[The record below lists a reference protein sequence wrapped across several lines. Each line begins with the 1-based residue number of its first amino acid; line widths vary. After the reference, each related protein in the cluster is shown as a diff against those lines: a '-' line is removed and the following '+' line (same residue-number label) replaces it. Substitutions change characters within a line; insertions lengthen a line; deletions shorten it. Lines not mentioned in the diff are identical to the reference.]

1 MFDFF
6 LAKCF
11 VGTTKLI
18 NQEWCFLQN
27 LIQKGRKV
35 EWHQLKKVV
44 KGSNTIKLFEEFLIE
59 SVLPFCRLLE
69 ANSMLF
75 VSPSALIG
83 RHCAWFQSFISLL
96 SWSAWCFWQTPAD
109 LTSDPHRTMAVV
121 GALKLLHPGACFRCC
136 LGAVLILGKFQLSH
150 LPLHKKK
157 KLFLRCSRNC
167 LRINVLILFIDFGF
181 FCNT

>member
-1 MFDFF
+1 MNLAFSSISKEFNFSVRIRISTWVRLMFDFF

-18 NQEWCFLQN
+18 KQEWCFLEN

-44 KGSNTIKLFEEFLIE
+44 KGSNTIKLVEEFLIE

-75 VSPSALIG
+75 DSPSALIG
-83 RHCAWFQSFISLL
+83 RHCAWFQSFISPL
-96 SWSAWCFWQTPAD
+96 SWSAYSV
-109 LTSDPHRTMAVV
+109 SDKYQLIWLVV
-121 GALKLLHPGACFRCC
+121 VTEPWAQWEPWSSSVQVLASDAALEQCWH
-136 LGAVLILGKFQLSH
+136 
-150 LPLHKKK
+150 
-157 KLFLRCSRNC
+157 
-167 LRINVLILFIDFGF
+167 
-181 FCNT
+181 

>member
-1 MFDFF
+1 MCIALREEPCRREKSHIGRINQVLAQIIISNFSKHWIWPFSSIGKELHFSVKIRISTLIKVMFDFF

-18 NQEWCFLQN
+18 YQEWCFLQN
-27 LIQKGRKV
+27 LSQKGKEV
-35 EWHQLKKVV
+35 EWHQLKEVV

-96 SWSAWCFWQTPAD
+96 SWSAYSVSDKYQ
-109 LTSDPHRTMAVV
+109 LTW
-121 GALKLLHPGACFRCC
+121 LLIVREPW
-136 LGAVLILGKFQLSH
+136 V
-150 LPLHKKK
+150 
-157 KLFLRCSRNC
+157 
-167 LRINVLILFIDFGF
+167 
-181 FCNT
+181 